1 MGLRRGWPG
10 NRCAKAKKGSGVAQG
25 TGRRWV
31 VHPPPNKALQPTA
44 YSVRSCTARASGSG

>member
-44 YSVRSCTARASGSG
+44 YSIRSCTARASGSG